1 MKTVKDFYRKH
12 QTFIAF
18 LVFFLGVGVSE
29 QSLKWVNTIF
39 EDKSRAICAQSGFT
53 FQEIQY
59 DNTNYLRNVLGY
71 FPRQHKYRNKNNAS
85 FGVPLGIICQNKIDL
100 NLVNIDYNF
109 FHKQEKFNK
118 ILGYS
123 YHIFFNYIFLLPGFI
138 VLLTR
143 KKDYKN

>member
-1 MKTVKDFYRKH
+1 MKDFYQKH

-39 EDKSRAICAQSGFT
+39 EDKSRVICAQSGFT

-59 DNTNYLRNVLGY
+59 DNTNYLRKVLGY
-71 FPRQHKYRNKNNAS
+71 FPIRHNYGDKNNAF
-85 FGVPLGIICQNKIDL
+85 FGLPLAIVCQNKMDL
-100 NLVNIDYNF
+100 SLISINYNF
-109 FHKQEKFNK
+109 FHKQERFNK

-123 YHIFFNYIFLLPGFI
+123 YGIFFNYIFLLPGFLI
-138 VLLTR
+138 LLTR
-143 KKDYKN
+143 KEDDKN